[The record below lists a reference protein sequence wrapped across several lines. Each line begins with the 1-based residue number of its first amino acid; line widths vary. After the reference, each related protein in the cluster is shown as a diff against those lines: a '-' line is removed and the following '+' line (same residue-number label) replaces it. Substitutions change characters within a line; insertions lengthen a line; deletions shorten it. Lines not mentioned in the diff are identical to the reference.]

1 MNMFATDR
9 DLLVLEPNLFRDV
22 GWLGQ
27 RLVQGTGSVSGTTLT
42 VAGVDFAALGV
53 TAGHVVVVDGASLE
67 VIARLSATTLTVSRV
82 RAEADGAVVPPA
94 AGTGLAVVISTFR
107 PQIALVHR
115 QVLRMLGVAA
125 AGEGTGAAGEIGE
138 AQIVNAEEMRLVEAA
153 GALHIVLASAAAL
166 AGPQSALGQRAEAFK
181 RMFAAERG
189 RVSARIDVDGDGVAD
204 AQRYLNAMQLFRG

>member
-1 MNMFATDR
+1 MFATDR

-42 VAGVDFAALGV
+42 VAGVDLAALGV

-82 RAEADGAVVPPA
+82 RAEADSAVVPPA
-94 AGTGLAVVISTFR
+94 AGTGLAVVITTFR

-125 AGEGTGAAGEIGE
+125 VGEDAAGEISE
-138 AQIVNAEEMRLVEAA
+138 AQIVNAEDLRLVEAA

>member
-1 MNMFATDR
+1 MFATDR

-42 VAGVDFAALGV
+42 VAGVDLAALGV

-67 VIARLSATTLTVSRV
+67 VTARLSATTLTVSRV
-82 RAEADGAVVPPA
+82 RAEADSAVVPPA
-94 AGTGLAVVISTFR
+94 AGTGLAVVITTFR

-125 AGEGTGAAGEIGE
+125 VGEGSGGEISE
-138 AQIVNAEEMRLVEAA
+138 AQIVNAEDLRLVEAA

>member
-1 MNMFATDR
+1 MFATDR

-42 VAGVDFAALGV
+42 VAGVDLAALGV

-82 RAEADGAVVPPA
+82 RAEADSAVVPPA

-125 AGEGTGAAGEIGE
+125 VGEGSGGEISE
-138 AQIVNAEEMRLVEAA
+138 AQIVNAEDLRLVEAA

>member
-1 MNMFATDR
+1 MFATDR

-42 VAGVDFAALGV
+42 VAGVDLAALGV

-82 RAEADGAVVPPA
+82 RAEADSAVVPPA
-94 AGTGLAVVISTFR
+94 AGTGLAVVITTFR

-125 AGEGTGAAGEIGE
+125 VGEGSGGEISE
-138 AQIVNAEEMRLVEAA
+138 AQIVNAEDLRLVEAA